1 MVLINHDVKRRKE
14 QLLERLHQ
22 DIPANVTFA
31 LQEDLGGSIN
41 IESDISGQLLAKNQL
56 AFAKII
62 TREDGI
68 FCGMRWVEEIFNQLD
83 QSVQLR
89 WQVRDGDKIKSGQ
102 MLCTIEGDAHVLLI
116 AERTTLNFLQTLSGV
131 ATKTACYVDILQG
144 TEVKLLDTR
153 KTIPCLRTALKYA
166 VLCGGGFNHRLGLFD
181 AYLIKENHIIAAGDI
196 TSAIKKARLAHTN
209 VPIEVEVENINELIE
224 AVEAKADIVML
235 DNFTIPMMKEAVVIA
250 KGRVALEVSGNI
262 TLKTLKEYAKT
273 GVDYISVGALTKNI
287 TAIDL
292 SMRFNQTLDGIA
304 KIS

>member
-1 MVLINHDVKRRKE
+1 MVFITHDVERRKE
-14 QLLERLHQ
+14 KLLERLHQ

-31 LQEDLGGSIN
+31 LQEDLGGNIN
-41 IESDISGQLLAKNQL
+41 IDSDISGQLLTKNQL
-56 AFAKII
+56 ATAEII

-68 FCGMRWVEEIFNQLD
+68 FCGMRWVEQIFQQLD
-83 QSVQLR
+83 QSVQLK

-102 MLCTIEGDAHVLLI
+102 TLCTIEGDAHILLL
-116 AERTTLNFLQTLSGV
+116 AERVALNFLQTLSGV
-131 ATKTACYVDILQG
+131 ATKTAHYVEILQG

-153 KTIPCLRTALKYA
+153 KTIPGLRSALKYA

-181 AYLIKENHIIAAGDI
+181 AYLLGLFDAYLIKENHIIAAGNI

-224 AVEAKADIVML
+224 AKADIVML
-235 DNFTIPMMKEAVVIA
+235 DNFTISMMQEAVMIA
-250 KGRVALEVSGNI
+250 QGKVALEVSGNI

-292 SMRFNQTLDGIA
+292 SMRFHE
-304 KIS
+304 

>member
-41 IESDISGQLLAKNQL
+41 IENDISGQLLAKNQL
-56 AFAKII
+56 AIAKII

-68 FCGMRWVEEIFNQLD
+68 FCGMRWVEEIFKQLD

-102 MLCTIEGDAHVLLI
+102 MLCTIEGDAHILLI
-116 AERTTLNFLQTLSGV
+116 AERIALNFLQTLSGV
-131 ATKTACYVDILQG
+131 ATKTASYVELLQG

-153 KTIPCLRTALKYA
+153 KTIPGLRTALKYA
-166 VLCGGGFNHRLGLFD
+166 VLCGGGFNHRPGLFD
-181 AYLIKENHIIAAGDI
+181 AYLIKENHIIAAGNI

-209 VPIEVEVENINELIE
+209 VPIEVEVENINELVE
-224 AVEAKADIVML
+224 AIEAKADIVML

-250 KGRVALEVSGNI
+250 KGRVSLEVSGNI
-262 TLKTLKEYAKT
+262 TLEKLKEYAKT
-273 GVDYISVGALTKNI
+273 GIDYISVGALTKNI

-292 SMRFNQTLDGIA
+292 SMRFNQTLDDIA

>member
-1 MVLINHDVKRRKE
+1 
-14 QLLERLHQ
+14 
-22 DIPANVTFA
+22 
-31 LQEDLGGSIN
+31 
-41 IESDISGQLLAKNQL
+41 
-56 AFAKII
+56 
-62 TREDGI
+62 
-68 FCGMRWVEEIFNQLD
+68 
-83 QSVQLR
+83 
-89 WQVRDGDKIKSGQ
+89 

-273 GVDYISVGALTKNI
+273 G
-287 TAIDL
+287 
-292 SMRFNQTLDGIA
+292 
-304 KIS
+304 

>member
-1 MVLINHDVKRRKE
+1 MVCITHDVERRKE

-31 LQEDLGGSIN
+31 LQEDLGGNIN
-41 IESDISGQLLAKNQL
+41 IDSDISGQLLTKNQL
-56 AFAKII
+56 ATAKII

-68 FCGMRWVEEIFNQLD
+68 FCGMRWVEQMFQQLD
-83 QSVQLR
+83 QSVQLK

-102 MLCTIEGDAHVLLI
+102 ILCTIEGDAHILLL
-116 AERTTLNFLQTLSGV
+116 AERVALNFLQTLSGV
-131 ATKTACYVDILQG
+131 ATKTAHYVEILQG

-153 KTIPCLRTALKYA
+153 KTIPGLRSALKYA

-181 AYLIKENHIIAAGDI
+181 AYLIKENHIIAAGNI

-209 VPIEVEVENINELIE
+209 VPIELEVENINELIE
-224 AVEAKADIVML
+224 AIEAKADIVML
-235 DNFTIPMMKEAVVIA
+235 DNFTISMMQEAVMIA
-250 KGRVALEVSGNI
+250 QGKVALEVSGNI

-287 TAIDL
+287 RAIDL
-292 SMRFNQTLDGIA
+292 SMRFHE
-304 KIS
+304 

>member
-14 QLLERLHQ
+14 QLLKRLDQ

-41 IESDISGQLLAKNQL
+41 TESDISGQLLAKNQL

-102 MLCTIEGDAHVLLI
+102 MLCTIEGDAHILLI
-116 AERTTLNFLQTLSGV
+116 AERIALNFLQTLSGV

-153 KTIPCLRTALKYA
+153 KTIPGLRTALKYA

-181 AYLIKENHIIAAGDI
+181 AYLIKENHIIAAGNI

-250 KGRVALEVSGNI
+250 KGRVVLEVSGNI

-273 GVDYISVGALTKNI
+273 GIDYISVGALTKNI

>member
-1 MVLINHDVKRRKE
+1 MVCITHDVERRKE

-31 LQEDLGGSIN
+31 LQEDLGGNIN
-41 IESDISGQLLAKNQL
+41 IDSDISGQLLTKNQL
-56 AFAKII
+56 AIAKII

-68 FCGMRWVEEIFNQLD
+68 FCGMRWVEQIFQQLD
-83 QSVQLR
+83 QSVQLK

-102 MLCTIEGDAHVLLI
+102 ILSTIEGDAHILLL
-116 AERTTLNFLQTLSGV
+116 AERVALNFLQTLSGV
-131 ATKTACYVDILQG
+131 ATKTAHYVDILQG

-153 KTIPCLRTALKYA
+153 KTIPGLRSALKYA

-181 AYLIKENHIIAAGDI
+181 AYLIKENHIIAAGNI

-224 AVEAKADIVML
+224 AIEAKADIVML
-235 DNFTIPMMKEAVVIA
+235 DNFTISMMQEAVMIA
-250 KGRVALEVSGNI
+250 QGKVALEVSGNI

-273 GVDYISVGALTKNI
+273 GVDYISVGPLTKNI

-292 SMRFNQTLDGIA
+292 SMRFHE
-304 KIS
+304 

>member
-1 MVLINHDVKRRKE
+1 MVFITHDVERRKE
-14 QLLERLHQ
+14 KLLERLHQ

-31 LQEDLGGSIN
+31 LQEDLGGNIN
-41 IESDISGQLLAKNQL
+41 IDSDISGQLLTKNQL
-56 AFAKII
+56 ATAKII

-68 FCGMRWVEEIFNQLD
+68 FCGMRWVEQIFQQLD
-83 QSVQLR
+83 QSVQLK

-102 MLCTIEGDAHVLLI
+102 TLCTIEGDAHILLL
-116 AERTTLNFLQTLSGV
+116 AERVALNFLQTLSGV
-131 ATKTACYVDILQG
+131 ATKTAHYVEILQG

-153 KTIPCLRTALKYA
+153 KTIPGLRSALKYA

-224 AVEAKADIVML
+224 AIEAKADIVML
-235 DNFTIPMMKEAVVIA
+235 DNFTISMMQEAVMIA
-250 KGRVALEVSGNI
+250 QGKVALEVSGNI

-292 SMRFNQTLDGIA
+292 SMRFHE
-304 KIS
+304 

>member
-1 MVLINHDVKRRKE
+1 MVFITHDVERRKE
-14 QLLERLHQ
+14 KLLERLHQ

-31 LQEDLGGSIN
+31 LQEDLGGNIN
-41 IESDISGQLLAKNQL
+41 IDSDISGQLLTKNQL
-56 AFAKII
+56 ATAEII

-68 FCGMRWVEEIFNQLD
+68 FCGMRWVEQIFQQLD
-83 QSVQLR
+83 QSVQLK

-102 MLCTIEGDAHVLLI
+102 TLCTIEGDAHILLL
-116 AERTTLNFLQTLSGV
+116 AERVALNFLQTLSGV
-131 ATKTACYVDILQG
+131 ATKTAHYVEILQG

-153 KTIPCLRTALKYA
+153 KTIPGLRSALKYA

-181 AYLIKENHIIAAGDI
+181 AYLIKENHIIAAGNI

-224 AVEAKADIVML
+224 AKVDIVML
-235 DNFTIPMMKEAVVIA
+235 DNFTISMMQEAVMIA
-250 KGRVALEVSGNI
+250 QGKVALEVSGNI

-292 SMRFNQTLDGIA
+292 SMRFHE
-304 KIS
+304 

>member
-1 MVLINHDVKRRKE
+1 MVFITHDVERRKE
-14 QLLERLHQ
+14 KLLERLHQ

-31 LQEDLGGSIN
+31 LQEDLGGNIN
-41 IESDISGQLLAKNQL
+41 IDSDISGQLLTKNQL
-56 AFAKII
+56 ATAKII

-68 FCGMRWVEEIFNQLD
+68 FCGMRWVEQIFQQLD
-83 QSVQLR
+83 QSVQLK

-102 MLCTIEGDAHVLLI
+102 TLCTIEGDAHILLL
-116 AERTTLNFLQTLSGV
+116 AERVALNFLQTLSGV
-131 ATKTACYVDILQG
+131 ATKTAHYVEILQG

-153 KTIPCLRTALKYA
+153 KTIPGLRSALKYA

-181 AYLIKENHIIAAGDI
+181 AYLIKENHIIAAGNI

-224 AVEAKADIVML
+224 AIEAKADIVML
-235 DNFTIPMMKEAVVIA
+235 DNFTISMMQEAVMIA
-250 KGRVALEVSGNI
+250 QGKVALEVSGNI

-292 SMRFNQTLDGIA
+292 SMRFHE
-304 KIS
+304 